1 MLKRSKSLI
10 KSQKKKANRKKFKRA
25 ETSALCPECVPA
37 GIEENDLFCSPCICP
52 GQIPQPR
59 FPSPTSNFPA
69 EDLENLKR
77 GINKANTLLLSLA
90 QEGEIDG
97 NEIDSA
103 RIPIVQAGEAAKGE
117 VEINDRALQVSLF
130 QLIGQCVEVTIRCN
144 DEEEVMDGIFADSG
158 RDFIILERNYKI
170 HKNLLLIP
178 FEKII
183 KIEHQQ
189 VKEPCE
195 RNLSDIDTCL
205 RRDITFC
212 FGETVSKSPFLLNLF
227 FGLSLSLFLESYIGR
242 FVYIKGEE
250 EIKGCLQEITNRS
263 VIIIDNCDKRGIDF
277 DELCFIEIEDNS
289 N

>member
-1 MLKRSKSLI
+1 MKRSKRRIRSRKREIENTESL
-10 KSQKKKANRKKFKRA
+10 AF
-25 ETSALCPECVPA
+25 CPECVPA
-37 GIEENDLFCSPCICP
+37 GNEENDLFCSPCRCP
-52 GQIPQPR
+52 EQIPQPR
-59 FPSPTSNFPA
+59 FSSPNSNFPP
-69 EDLENLKR
+69 EDLEVLKKC
-77 GINKANTLLLSLA
+77 INKANTLLLSLA

-103 RIPIVQAGEAAKGE
+103 RLPIFQAGEAAEGE
-117 VEINDRALQVSLF
+117 VEINDRALQISLF

-144 DEEEVMDGIFADSG
+144 DCEEVMSGIFADSG

-183 KIEHQQ
+183 KIEHRQ

-195 RNLSDIDTCL
+195 RDLRDIDACL

-212 FGETVSKSPFLLNLF
+212 FGETVTKSPFLLNLF
-227 FGLSLSLFLESYIGR
+227 FGISLSVFLESYIGC
-242 FVYIKGEE
+242 FVYMKGEE
-250 EIKGCLQEITNRS
+250 EIKGYLHEMTNRS
-263 VIIIDNCDKRGIDF
+263 VVIIDNGDKRGIDF
-277 DELCFIEIEDNS
+277 DELCFIEIEDS